1 MAVVIAFF
9 VCYAPLYLQRLLL
22 AIEVLRPKWALEPE
36 LFARTMGYLYIVS
49 GLTSYFGS
57 VINPILYNV
66 VSNKYR
72 RAFRDLVFC
81 RLTCKRKSPATSHQ
95 QLGQR
100 HRHDRLHVHYFL
112 TAMPQQQP
120 NAVPRLCADTNQKQA
135 APPDCPPPPLPM
147 SHRSKSAATPSSRSH
162 SSSISSHRTD
172 RYRRRSNQ
180 SNASFPRAVN
190 VSKSRR
196 FVGQEP
202 SAHTDPWLTSN
213 NGRLS
218 G

>member
-112 TAMPQQQP
+112 TAMPQQP
-120 NAVPRLCADTNQKQA
+120 NAAPRLCADTNQKQA